1 MFEPLLCLMVLL
13 PTGSQL
19 KYLSRLAIPL
29 NHCCHQRTACCRYAL
44 LGFAVIFHLG
54 ICGTLELVFANCG
67 ALSFVVLIFQPELE
81 GWALDPHPQTRSE
94 EKRKRPKAG
103 GVHRWTSMVALL
115 ATAAVATFTTLHAS
129 APDWRQSSADEGHD
143 DQPEKIAGVEAAAF
157 GVCWSLGLL
166 QDFQLLD

>member
-13 PTGSQL
+13 PTGS
-19 KYLSRLAIPL
+19 
-29 NHCCHQRTACCRYAL
+29 ACAQHY
-44 LGFAVIFHLG
+44 VSTG
-54 ICGTLELVFANCG
+54 ICATMELVFANLG

-94 EKRKRPKAG
+94 EKRKRAKG

-166 QDFQLLD
+166 QDFQLLDWIDYRGET